1 MSVAVD
7 ETLAEETGLRQLA
20 GQPLYQK
27 IAADLR
33 SRIREQEFAAGT
45 YLPTEEK
52 LCAHYRVSRFTIRE
66 ALRQLQVE
74 GLIARRRGAGTLI
87 QHEQAAAQP
96 SEAPQSPR
104 AEAEQFISGR
114 FGGATSLLADDR
126 LAQRLGCAPGSRW
139 LVRSTVTTSVSGIPT
154 GLIEFYLGMPL
165 KSIADRLHPGSGPI
179 WEQLHE
185 LGHPVAPVKMR
196 IQSVTPVQTEA
207 RLLNIAALSPCLRIT
222 YTCHS
227 AEGEP
232 LAIATH
238 LHPGHS
244 FAYESSLNSCL
255 ND

>member
-1 MSVAVD
+1 MAVD
-7 ETLAEETGLRQLA
+7 ETLAEETGLQQLA

-33 SRIREQEFAAGT
+33 SRIRGQEFAAGT

-87 QHEQAAAQP
+87 QHDTATAQQ
-96 SEAPQSPR
+96 SEPAQNPG
-104 AEAEQFISGR
+104 AESEQFLAGR
-114 FGGATSLLADDR
+114 FGGATSLVADER

-139 LVRSTVTTSVSGIPT
+139 LVRSTVTTSASSAPT
-154 GLIEFYLGMPL
+154 GLIEFYLGAPL
-165 KSIADRLHPGSGPI
+165 KSVADRLHPGSGPI
-179 WEQLHE
+179 WEQLRE
-185 LGHPVAPVKMR
+185 LGHPVGPVQMR

-222 YTCHS
+222 YMCHS
-227 AEGEP
+227 PDGEP

-244 FAYESSLNSCL
+244 FAYETSLNH
-255 ND
+255 

>member
-1 MSVAVD
+1 M
-7 ETLAEETGLRQLA
+7 AEETGLQQLA

-33 SRIREQEFAAGT
+33 SRIRGQEFAAGT

-52 LCAHYRVSRFTIRE
+52 LCTHYRVSRFTIRE

-87 QHEQAAAQP
+87 QHDQAAAQQ
-96 SEAPQSPR
+96 SEAPQGSGV
-104 AEAEQFISGR
+104 EAEQFFAGR

-139 LVRSTVTTSVSGIPT
+139 LVRSAVTTSASGMPT
-154 GLIEFYLGMPL
+154 GLIEFYLAAPL
-165 KSIADRLHPGSGPI
+165 KSVADRLHPGSGPI
-179 WEQLHE
+179 WEQLRA
-185 LGHPVAPVKMR
+185 LGHPIGPVQMR

-222 YTCHS
+222 YTVHDPDS
-227 AEGEP
+227 E
-232 LAIATH
+232 LLVIATH

-244 FAYESSLNSCL
+244 FAYETSLGSGLSSALSNSLNT
-255 ND
+255 